1 MIFKKFSEKIKNS
14 SKSKISKKT
23 KISKTSKKTK
33 ISKTSKKTKISK
45 KKLDDYQ
52 WGLGIEH
59 EMHLYHKPEF
69 SKKNNIVNIT
79 LFNSQEIISE
89 MLKSKISEQDYQ
101 FLKRVPFE
109 WSGRQCDGKVVIK
122 RVPIQMPEF
131 VTDNPFCSIKNARNI
146 MNMTNDIISYKNE
159 YIKLLRK
166 NKDVVKLEEKYGELV
181 QHPFGMTRYLKL
193 PIGRIKDKYI
203 YSKEL
208 MTEYNGSYHITFT
221 LPYTEQTTNKEFIE
235 MHQNFANQLQWL
247 EPLMLTQ
254 YFTGDE
260 YTPGSLKRVRGSFR
274 VMIIGWGN
282 FAGSD
287 VRLFKDGI
295 GRYAKTPTYWRKN
308 LKFIDSDKLKA
319 CYKPSQSAL
328 AEGAI
333 TSLSSDFR
341 TFGSTDPTR
350 PWHRESGVSM
360 TKPNGIEF
368 RIFDHFGDE
377 YISHLVLFVSL
388 VAENSRVKKTDGYVY
403 ENKIW
408 IDTLHN
414 IMKNGYK
421 AEISDSYIKLLR
433 NKLDLKIK
441 TKNRIGSEV
450 FKVIMNELWN
460 KNIKGDW
467 CKIFHTNEKS
477 KAYYNDLKINV
488 KDYYPEIN
496 KKGWQFAFMMKL
508 NRNKNILDKYNK
520 INELIQNKSMKFDKF
535 KLLILKYL
543 GKNWIND
550 IENIAHFYEKMEE
563 CIIKYNDN
571 GTINE
576 IKFNQKIKQRENF
589 NNSILYYFD
598 IRYSNIKIY

>member
-421 AEISDSYIKLLR
+421 A
-433 NKLDLKIK
+433 
-441 TKNRIGSEV
+441 
-450 FKVIMNELWN
+450 
-460 KNIKGDW
+460 
-467 CKIFHTNEKS
+467 
-477 KAYYNDLKINV
+477 
-488 KDYYPEIN
+488 
-496 KKGWQFAFMMKL
+496 
-508 NRNKNILDKYNK
+508 
-520 INELIQNKSMKFDKF
+520 
-535 KLLILKYL
+535 
-543 GKNWIND
+543 
-550 IENIAHFYEKMEE
+550 
-563 CIIKYNDN
+563 
-571 GTINE
+571 
-576 IKFNQKIKQRENF
+576 
-589 NNSILYYFD
+589 
-598 IRYSNIKIY
+598 